1 MCWRAMTDPR
11 SDRVQTMRT
20 GIFPVLAWTLA
31 YGVMGVSLYVSGVLN
46 SPRTGPLWV
55 ALAGGALS
63 WSLAGA
69 FTFPAFKLEP
79 SNRWNIAGFVIW
91 ALAFFLSFALVGFLV
106 SRFEDTL
113 SIFLI
118 MCLGWSMGPGV
129 GAFASTWLRTETGK
143 LKRASLIAVIWT
155 LGFFV
160 GSYFSLVA
168 IYLGP
173 ELAKIYVG
181 PWIGETAALNL
192 GFGLSSAAGGFV
204 SSLIAVALTKLLT
217 RFR

>member
-1 MCWRAMTDPR
+1 
-11 SDRVQTMRT
+11 MRP

-31 YGVMGVSLYVSGVLN
+31 YGVMGLSLYVSGVLN

-55 ALAGGALS
+55 ALAGGAIS

-69 FTFPAFKLEP
+69 FTFPAIKLEP
-79 SNRWNIAGFVIW
+79 ANRWNIAGFVIW
-91 ALAFFLSFALVGFLV
+91 ALAFFVSFALTGFLV

-113 SIFLI
+113 SIFFI
-118 MCLGWSMGPGV
+118 MCLGWSLGPGA
-129 GAFASTWLRTETGK
+129 GAFANTWLLTEKRK
-143 LKRASLIAVIWT
+143 LRQASMTAVMWT

-168 IYLGP
+168 VYLGP
-173 ELAKIYVG
+173 ELAKIYMG
-181 PWIGETAALNL
+181 PLIGESAAITL

-204 SSLIAVALTKLLT
+204 SVLIAVALTRLIT
-217 RFR
+217 RFL